1 MTIFHES
8 NVHKDHNALVSNST
22 LQHGVRD
29 VGVVEG
35 ASAGV
40 SSHDVYASAVA
51 TYVPC
56 GVHLLVLIE
65 APSKIEYLTCYFSF
79 YVGIFFPVFR
89 RTNFM
94 FYSFSS

>member
-35 ASAGV
+35 ARAGV
-40 SSHDVYASAVA
+40 PLHGDYASVVA

-56 GVHLLVLIE
+56 GVRLLVLIK
-65 APSKIEYLTCYFSF
+65 APSKIEYLTCYFLLLCGNILPS
-79 YVGIFFPVFR
+79 I
-89 RTNFM
+89 
-94 FYSFSS
+94 

>member
-29 VGVVEG
+29 VGVVE
-35 ASAGV
+35 ACAGV
-40 SSHDVYASAVA
+40 PSHGVYASVVA
-51 TYVPC
+51 PYEPC
-56 GVHLLVLIE
+56 DVRLLVLIE

-79 YVGIFFPVFR
+79 SI
-89 RTNFM
+89 
-94 FYSFSS
+94 

>member
-29 VGVVEG
+29 VGVVE
-35 ASAGV
+35 ACAGV
-40 SSHDVYASAVA
+40 PSHGDYASVVA

-56 GVHLLVLIE
+56 GVRLLVLIK

-79 YVGIFFPVFR
+79 S
-89 RTNFM
+89 M
-94 FYSFSS
+94 WD